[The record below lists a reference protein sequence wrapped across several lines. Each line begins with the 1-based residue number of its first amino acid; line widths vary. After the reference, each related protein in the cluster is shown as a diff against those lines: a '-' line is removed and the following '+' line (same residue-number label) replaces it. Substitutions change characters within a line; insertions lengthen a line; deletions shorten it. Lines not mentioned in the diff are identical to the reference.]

1 MLVNEDVIGNP
12 HYRIEVAD
20 ELLRWRRAVRH
31 YLGKRFDEVIT
42 DVQVEKF
49 LEDMEKYDE
58 TIG

>member
-1 MLVNEDVIGNP
+1 MLVNEDDIGLP
-12 HYRIEVAD
+12 CWYQEVGD